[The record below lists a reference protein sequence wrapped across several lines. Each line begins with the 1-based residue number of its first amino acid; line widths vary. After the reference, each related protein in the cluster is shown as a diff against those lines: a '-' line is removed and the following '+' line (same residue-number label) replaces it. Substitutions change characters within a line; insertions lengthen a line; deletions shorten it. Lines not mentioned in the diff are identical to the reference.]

1 MCHKCDVP
9 ACVNPD
15 HLFIGSSDDNNKD
28 RAAKGRTVTRLG
40 EVNNMSKL
48 SEDDVRTIRDL
59 YTSGVNGVEIA
70 KRFPV
75 NHCAI
80 YDIINNKTWRARQ
93 MNVTVLEDSGYD
105 LRILGMAYSYMDRSL
120 SVDEWWIEQKPKAEN
135 AALLAQRMA
144 GTTLSLKVSRCGS
157 TLKRP
162 AVGGAK
168 WIVTA

>member
-1 MCHKCDVP
+1 MPAKGQVVVPPHERFMKKIQIDSETGCWLWHGATERRFGYGKFRLNGASINSHRAAWELFNGQIPKGMFVCHKCDVP

-80 YDIINNKTWRARQ
+80 YDIINNKTWRH
-93 MNVTVLEDSGYD
+93 V
-105 LRILGMAYSYMDRSL
+105 
-120 SVDEWWIEQKPKAEN
+120 K
-135 AALLAQRMA
+135 
-144 GTTLSLKVSRCGS
+144 
-157 TLKRP
+157 
-162 AVGGAK
+162 
-168 WIVTA
+168 